1 MNGEAL
7 SHTSIGRNKRLMYHG
22 PKNVVNFHRRALK
35 YCCFLDRQRK
45 CIVNWLYWYTPEIV
59 SSISTV
65 HSGISDSSCWLYISQ
80 HLPWWT
86 QICCASSWLRWK
98 DHYSLVY
105 RKYTSNLCV
114 VIGNII
120 TVWTVN
126 TKLLLTER
134 EGLQDSIY
142 PRSWQYGP
150 SA

>member
-1 MNGEAL
+1 MFV
-7 SHTSIGRNKRLMYHG
+7 I
-22 PKNVVNFHRRALK
+22 FHRRALK

-45 CIVNWLYWYTPEIV
+45 CIVNWLYWYTPQIV

-105 RKYTSNLCV
+105 RKYTSNLCGV
-114 VIGNII
+114 KGNII

-126 TKLLLTER
+126 TKLLLTES
-134 EGLQDSIY
+134 EG
-142 PRSWQYGP
+142 PRVMVNIKNQSLRFRVTFLSVFPKTLDCLERGHPWH
-150 SA
+150 

>member
-1 MNGEAL
+1 MF
-7 SHTSIGRNKRLMYHG
+7 
-22 PKNVVNFHRRALK
+22 VNFHRRALK

-105 RKYTSNLCV
+105 RKFTWNLCV

-134 EGLQDSIY
+134 EGPKGQYL
-142 PRSWQYGP
+142 PEVVAVRTERSDQVYDMKKYTAHDFFHRNGP
-150 SA
+150 